1 MKRVLLYAARFMNI
15 YLDIKNGLEDMGYN
29 VEWVEANT
37 IPNNPFNKTLGLYN
51 QKNIEDYLTK
61 ASSKWK
67 HLLDNNI
74 FSEPFD
80 FFISVVGIDI
90 PSFAFDAL
98 SQNNPRIRKVLY
110 LYDRVEGVYQID
122 NFFKYYDEVFSFDRS
137 DCKRFNLTLLPIYW
151 KPNLDR
157 DDKIKYDVFAFA
169 SHSELKPERTLLFSK
184 LKRIA
189 KQKNYREFIKLYDKS
204 YGLNKIVFALKSQIK
219 LLFRRNTLTLQD
231 ILNGLITG
239 QSVPPDEYRSLIAHS
254 RVIFD
259 TQASYQDG
267 LTARFMW
274 ALGAGKKII
283 TTNPHVR
290 EYDFYN
296 EDQFYVLV
304 NNINEIE
311 GFISK
316 PFVVSELQRKMIEPY
331 RIDNWLKTIL
341 RITK

>member
-1 MKRVLLYAARFMNI
+1 M
-15 YLDIKNGLEDMGYN
+15 
-29 VEWVEANT
+29 
-37 IPNNPFNKTLGLYN
+37 
-51 QKNIEDYLTK
+51 
-61 ASSKWK
+61 
-67 HLLDNNI
+67 
-74 FSEPFD
+74 
-80 FFISVVGIDI
+80 
-90 PSFAFDAL
+90 
-98 SQNNPRIRKVLY
+98 
-110 LYDRVEGVYQID
+110 
-122 NFFKYYDEVFSFDRS
+122 
-137 DCKRFNLTLLPIYW
+137 
-151 KPNLDR
+151 
-157 DDKIKYDVFAFA
+157 
-169 SHSELKPERTLLFSK
+169 FSK

-296 EDQFYVLV
+296 EDQFYVLD

-341 RITK
+341 KITK